1 METIKEVEL
10 GNLNLGDIFKYG
22 GVDWVVLD
30 KDEESALCL
39 ARDILFEQPF
49 DEGNFNNWETS
60 TLRKYLNCE
69 LLNKMIESGAKSEDF
84 FKMEIDLTSDDGLND
99 YGSCDDIISLISCQ
113 QYRKYRSTIP
123 NVGKWWWTST
133 ALSTKNNGYSYFARL
148 VSSDG
153 TLLYNDFAFNGNNGV
168 RPLCAL
174 SSKIII
180 SQTNNS

>member
-1 METIKEVEL
+1 METTVKTEL
-10 GNLNLGDIFKYG
+10 GNLEPGNIFNYG
-22 GVDWVVLD
+22 GVDWMVLD

-49 DEGNFNNWETS
+49 DKKNSNNWETS
-60 TLRKYLNCE
+60 TLRKYLNGE
-69 LLNKMIESGAKSEDF
+69 LLGKMIESGAKSEDF

-99 YGSCDDIISLISCQ
+99 YGSCTDILSLISCQ
-113 QYRKYRSTIP
+113 QYRKYRSIIS
-123 NVGKWWWTST
+123 NMGNWWWTCT
-133 ALSTKNNGYSYFARL
+133 AFSTKNNGYSYFAR
-148 VSSDG
+148 VVYSDG
-153 TLLYNDFAFNGNNGV
+153 ALNNSLACSGGGGV

>member
-1 METIKEVEL
+1 METTVKVEL
-10 GNLNLGDIFKYG
+10 GKLEPGKIFNYG
-22 GVDWVVLD
+22 GIDWLMLD

-49 DEGNFNNWETS
+49 DEENFNNWETS
-60 TLRKYLNCE
+60 TLRKYLNSN
-69 LLNKMIESGAKSEDF
+69 LLDKMIESGAKSEDF

-99 YGSCDDIISLISCQ
+99 YGSCTDVLSLISCQ

-123 NVGKWWWTST
+123 NMDNWWWTCTAFST
-133 ALSTKNNGYSYFARL
+133 ENNGYSLSACMVNSAGALNNYDAYC
-148 VSSDG
+148 G
-153 TLLYNDFAFNGNNGV
+153 INGV

-174 SSKIII
+174 SSKIKI

>member
-10 GNLNLGDIFKYG
+10 GNLKPGDIFNYG
-22 GVDWVVLD
+22 GIDWLMLD

-49 DEGNFNNWETS
+49 DEENFNKYGTS
-60 TLRKYLNCE
+60 TLRKYLNDN
-69 LLNKMIESGAKSEDF
+69 LLDKMIENGAKSEDF
-84 FKMEIDLTSDDGLND
+84 YTMKIDLTSDDGLKD
-99 YGSCDDIISLISCQ
+99 YGSCDDILSLISCQ

-123 NVGKWWWTST
+123 NVGNWWWTCT
-133 ALSTKNNGYSYFARL
+133 AFGTKNNGHSCNARM
-148 VSSDG
+148 VDSDG
-153 TLLYNDFAFNGNNGV
+153 TLYNVDAYDGSYGV

-174 SSKIII
+174 SSKIKI

>member
-1 METIKEVEL
+1 METTVKTEL
-10 GNLNLGDIFKYG
+10 GNLEPGNIFNYG
-22 GVDWVVLD
+22 GVDWMVLD

-49 DEGNFNNWETS
+49 DKKNSNNWETS
-60 TLRKYLNCE
+60 TLRKYLNGE
-69 LLNKMIESGAKSEDF
+69 LLGKMIESGAKSEDF

-99 YGSCDDIISLISCQ
+99 YGSCTDILSLISCQ
-113 QYRKYRSTIP
+113 QYRKYRSIIS
-123 NVGKWWWTST
+123 NMGNWWWTCT
-133 ALSTKNNGYSYFARL
+133 AFSTKNNGYSYFAR
-148 VSSDG
+148 VVYSDG
-153 TLLYNDFAFNGNNGV
+153 ALFNGLACGGGDGV